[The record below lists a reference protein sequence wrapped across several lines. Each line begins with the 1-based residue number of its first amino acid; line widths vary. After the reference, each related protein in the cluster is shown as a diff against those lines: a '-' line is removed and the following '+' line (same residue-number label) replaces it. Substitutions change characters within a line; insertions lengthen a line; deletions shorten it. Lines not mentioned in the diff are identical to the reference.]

1 MNFLGYCVEKKY
13 EGILK
18 QSLKNIIGRN
28 ELIAINDNSI
38 DNIKNIK
45 FETIIINKELKDNNQ
60 KEKMKK
66 LISNAKYLA
75 INSDKV
81 DLSILQNI
89 NVMPITYGYN
99 SKATVTMSSVEN
111 EKLILCLQRSITNV
125 LNKTIEPQ
133 EICIDV
139 VDDNVMDRYLMM
151 CINIVRLLYD

>member
-1 MNFLGYCVEKKY
+1 MSFIGYYVEKKY
-13 EGILK
+13 ENILE
-18 QSLKNIIGRN
+18 QSLKKIIERN
-28 ELIAINDNSI
+28 KLISINENSI

-66 LISNAKYLA
+66 LISNAKYLV

-81 DLSILQNI
+81 DLSILQNM

-99 SKATVTMSSVEN
+99 SKATLTMSSAEN
-111 EKLILCLQRSITNV
+111 DKLILCLQRSITNV

-133 EICIDV
+133 EISIDI
-139 VDDNVMDRYLMM
+139 VDDSVERYLMM
-151 CINIVRLLYD
+151 CINIVSLLYC